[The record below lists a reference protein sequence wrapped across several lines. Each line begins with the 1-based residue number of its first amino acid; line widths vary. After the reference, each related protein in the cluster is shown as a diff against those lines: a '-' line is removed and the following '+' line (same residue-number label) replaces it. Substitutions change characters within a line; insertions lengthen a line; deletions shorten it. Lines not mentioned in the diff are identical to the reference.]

1 MTREELQA
9 QCERVPFFRFL
20 KFNITH
26 ADDETIL
33 ASMVQTERHIGNP
46 VTGAF
51 HGGITASFMEAIA
64 SVSVSRNWDILRPR
78 PINLTIDYL
87 RPALAGTLC
96 TNAKISKTGRRMAS
110 IETVAWQADADK
122 PVAKGLF
129 HFLLV

>member
-9 QCERVPFFRFL
+9 QCELVPFFRFID
-20 KFNITH
+20 FTIES
-26 ADDETIL
+26 ADDDTIL
-33 ASMVQTERHIGNP
+33 ASMVQSKRHIGNP
-46 VTGAF
+46 AISSF

-64 SVSVSRNWDILRPR
+64 SVSVSRNWDILTPK

-87 RPALAGTLC
+87 RPALAGTLF
-96 TNAKISKTGRRMAS
+96 TRTEISKKGRRMAS
-110 IETVAWQADADK
+110 IATVAWQDDADK